1 MGGSAGRVPLIKLNF
16 NHCQSHTQIP
26 ASQSANLRQMIL
38 FELCCHTGRGNSLDS
53 RKKKKRACKLFPSC
67 FKVPNNRKRFVF
79 MCGVSVSSLS
89 PLVSAGF
96 YSARASVN
104 STRDLLLSAHVQQS
118 GRQNTKGCRLSFSWI
133 NKTVQ
138 GSFKPGG
145 SCCVTLFSRRR
156 FDQSRLQD
164 LFPLLSPPTRHPPSL
179 PHPTLQPPKPTSAL
193 LLLINGGLLT
203 ANSNWLGSTGLVG
216 EGRMEGKVQPISSS
230 RSLPFPSPP
239 DRTPFLMLLGISHG
253 GNCKYLAHLV
263 RLPRASVAVS
273 TNRKTCVSEN
283 GRICLRETR
292 RWNGSIRDVLT
303 CLLNRE
309 LNILGWVCLFL

>member
-1 MGGSAGRVPLIKLNF
+1 MQEKKRAKGIKSERGALVGGSAGRVPLIKLNF

-53 RKKKKRACKLFPSC
+53 RKKKRACKLFPSC

-89 PLVSAGF
+89 LLVPAGF
-96 YSARASVN
+96 YSACASVN

-164 LFPLLSPPTRHPPSL
+164 LFPLLSPQHATLPASHIPHSNPPN
-179 PHPTLQPPKPTSAL
+179 P
-193 LLLINGGLLT
+193 
-203 ANSNWLGSTGLVG
+203 
-216 EGRMEGKVQPISSS
+216 
-230 RSLPFPSPP
+230 
-239 DRTPFLMLLGISHG
+239 
-253 GNCKYLAHLV
+253 
-263 RLPRASVAVS
+263 RLP
-273 TNRKTCVSEN
+273 C
-283 GRICLRETR
+283 C
-292 RWNGSIRDVLT
+292 
-303 CLLNRE
+303 C
-309 LNILGWVCLFL
+309 